1 MDFDTDD
8 NDDDDMRDKE
18 KLPTVI
24 VVNKNHEHLSPIA
37 PPVIVDQSPASPIQ
51 EYKIEEEDAGDE
63 DDSFSA
69 SSSSSSRSLD
79 LNPNTSVDM
88 LDLPGIALLK
98 EIFPEETTDTLRNLH
113 YQHIMFNKASSS
125 SESSPVFPEAV
136 SKPNPTM
143 NVRKTSAIVKHMR
156 KMSQD
161 DQENEEVR
169 QQKSATCHMNIP
181 IADLPDDDF
190 LRLPKSVA
198 VLRQRKHTNTNKENN
213 VRTYEFI
220 KDLEMRALEEYH
232 LATTTSS
239 ANQQIHPGRK
249 YVEYNTYVVDKDDR
263 LGLGMTLQEVVEDGD
278 PLRRQQQE
286 SPASGAYFVMGH
298 LPQHTVIRYGLM
310 VIGFL
315 PDPTKIQSGESLSKS
330 SQSPAEIAGIQ
341 CDDVVIGINGTAF
354 LLQVPFSTSS
364 SYNVDRRSD
373 HYKIQKERI
382 IQSIQNSPTPVVL
395 HIRRRRERSSIEKSF
410 SERNV
415 NSLLDT
421 TTIQD
426 LERGGADGVFI
437 EQENFA
443 ATATHGFPPRHAVPS
458 LQPSSSSAFYKAAP
472 APTPPKKS
480 PSMPHPLSVALARRK
495 LIRPGED
502 QWRITWRL
510 QQFTERARQ
519 CESSNSLR
527 IFLTGRGGGGEKGS
541 LVPHFDPNDL
551 PPDIAALVA
560 FPKDGVT
567 GSGNL
572 EQQRDKDTSI
582 DEQKTKLASPLLN
595 NHDGKNQ
602 QQVEQNNVHFESQRY
617 VGSVTCTPSTPPLS
631 LDSPLI
637 PVEYL
642 QAFYGY
648 EYAQEI
654 RSKSNLMT
662 RSDLEKQS
670 SPSRLFWPQQSVGGL
685 SESRCFENG
694 GRNTDDMA
702 WIPLHGI
709 RKALSARIV
718 NSFVESEGPNSNKNS
733 NMKSRIAYTMWVYDL
748 ESGREWYAPI
758 RYWEDFWDL
767 REAALT
773 LIPTISNLHKELS
786 ILKFAKDP
794 VIPDDS
800 NSGWGVSIFGS
811 PSVASPMSPLQ
822 QRRRKR
828 RNDEFDEERQQTS
841 QSLEEFLREL
851 LGIIYTCDPLHPSTA
866 EIALYVQSFLGVDA
880 GLEDSSESFFDIR
893 TFNSFSE
900 RQEYE
905 TQQLLKRGIQRY
917 SWRIFLLH
925 TMKAI
930 VKDFVDAARA
940 RGPKLHEIES
950 MDAGMKASLKAR
962 AMDELLQIQRFLD
975 QLVDLILDGCND
987 DLRSIAKRREYSPIH
1002 KNLVDES
1009 YWDRL
1014 VR

>member
-1 MDFDTDD
+1 MDFDSDNDD
-8 NDDDDMRDKE
+8 DDDDMRDKE

-37 PPVIVDQSPASPIQ
+37 PSVVLDQSQASPIQ
-51 EYKIEEEDAGDE
+51 EYNIEEEDADDE
-63 DDSFSA
+63 DSSNSA

-79 LNPNTSVDM
+79 LNPNNSIDM

-98 EIFPEETTDTLRNLH
+98 EIFPEETTATLRKLH
-113 YQHIMFNKASSS
+113 YQHMMFNKASPS
-125 SESSPVFPEAV
+125 SESSPVFPESA
-136 SKPNPTM
+136 SKPTPTTIAR
-143 NVRKTSAIVKHMR
+143 NTITSIKHVRKMR
-156 KMSQD
+156 QQ
-161 DQENEEVR
+161 DQENDEVR
-169 QQKSATCHMNIP
+169 QQKSATRHMNIP
-181 IADLPDDDF
+181 AADLPDDDF

-198 VLRQRKHTNTNKENN
+198 ILRQSKPTNTNEEKN

-220 KDLEMRALEEYH
+220 QDLEMRALEEYH
-232 LATTTSS
+232 LATNTSS

-263 LGLGMTLQEVVEDGD
+263 LGLGMTLQEVIEEGD
-278 PLRRQQQE
+278 PLRQQQQE
-286 SPASGAYFVMGH
+286 SPAPGPYFAIGNV
-298 LPQHTVIRYGLM
+298 PQHTVIRYGLM
-310 VIGFL
+310 VIGFV
-315 PDPTKIQSGESLSKS
+315 PDPKKIQSGESLSKY

-354 LLQVPFSTSS
+354 LLQVPLSSSS
-364 SYNVDRRSD
+364 SYTVDRRSD

-382 IQSIQNSPTPVVL
+382 IKSIQNSPAPVVL

-421 TTIQD
+421 TTIPD
-426 LERGGADGVFI
+426 LER
-437 EQENFA
+437 
-443 ATATHGFPPRHAVPS
+443 
-458 LQPSSSSAFYKAAP
+458 SSP
-472 APTPPKKS
+472 APTPRKKS
-480 PSMPHPLSVALARRK
+480 PSVPHPLSVALARRK

-502 QWRITWRL
+502 QWRITRRL

-527 IFLTGRGGGGEKGS
+527 IFVTGRGGGEKGS

-551 PPDIAALVA
+551 PPDMAAVMA

-567 GSGNL
+567 ESGNVKR
-572 EQQRDKDTSI
+572 QRDKDTNI
-582 DEQKTKLASPLLN
+582 DEEEKNFASPLLN
-595 NHDGKNQ
+595 NKDRKNQQ
-602 QQVEQNNVHFESQRY
+602 QQVEQNNVHSESQGFVR
-617 VGSVTCTPSTPPLS
+617 SVTCAPSTPPLS

-637 PVEYL
+637 PTEYI

-654 RSKSNLMT
+654 QSKSNLMT
-662 RSDLEKQS
+662 RSDLENQF
-670 SPSRLFWPQQSVGGL
+670 SPSRLFWPQQLVDGL
-685 SESRCFENG
+685 SESRCFENET
-694 GRNTDDMA
+694 RNTDDMA

-709 RKALSARIV
+709 RKGLSARIV
-718 NSFVESEGPNSNKNS
+718 NSFVESAGPNS

-758 RYWEDFWDL
+758 RYWKDFCDL

-773 LIPTISNLHKELS
+773 LMPTISNLHKELS
-786 ILKFAKDP
+786 TLKFANDP

-800 NSGWGVSIFGS
+800 NSGWGASIFGS

-822 QRRRKR
+822 KRRRKR
-828 RNDEFDEERQQTS
+828 RNDEFDEARQQTS

-880 GLEDSSESFFDIR
+880 GLEDSSELFFNTRI
-893 TFNSFSE
+893 FNSLSE
-900 RQEYE
+900 HQEYE
-905 TQQLLKRGIQRY
+905 TEQLLKRGIQRY

-975 QLVDLILDGCND
+975 QLVDLILDGCDD

-1002 KNLVDES
+1002 KKIVDES

>member
-1 MDFDTDD
+1 MDFDA
-8 NDDDDMRDKE
+8 DDDDDHTRDNE

-24 VVNKNHEHLSPIA
+24 VVNTNHEHLSPIA
-37 PPVIVDQSPASPIQ
+37 PPVVLDQSPVSPIQ
-51 EYKIEEEDAGDE
+51 DYKIEEEDAGDE
-63 DDSFSA
+63 DGSNSA

-79 LNPNTSVDM
+79 LNPNNSMDM

-113 YQHIMFNKASSS
+113 YQHMMFNKASPS
-125 SESSPVFPEAV
+125 SESSPVFSESA
-136 SKPNPTM
+136 SKPNPTI
-143 NVRKTSAIVKHMR
+143 NARNTSRNIKHMR

-161 DQENEEVR
+161 DQENDEVR
-169 QQKSATCHMNIP
+169 QQKSATRRMNIP
-181 IADLPDDDF
+181 VADLPDDDF

-198 VLRQRKHTNTNKENN
+198 ILRSSKPTNTNEENN

-220 KDLEMRALEEYH
+220 QDLEMRALEEYH
-232 LATTTSS
+232 LATNTSS

-249 YVEYNTYVVDKDDR
+249 DVEYNTYVVDKEDH
-263 LGLGMTLQEVVEDGD
+263 LGLGMTLQEIIEEGD
-278 PLRRQQQE
+278 PSCQQQQE
-286 SPASGAYFVMGH
+286 SPAPGPYFVMGH
-298 LPQHTVIRYGLM
+298 VPQHTVIRYGLL
-310 VIGFL
+310 VIGFV
-315 PDPTKIQSGESLSKS
+315 PDPKKIQSGESLSKCF
-330 SQSPAEIAGIQ
+330 QSPAEIAGIQ

-354 LLQVPFSTSS
+354 LLQVPLSSSS
-364 SYNVDRRSD
+364 SYTVDRRND
-373 HYKIQKERI
+373 YYKIQKERI
-382 IQSIQNSPTPVVL
+382 IKSIQNSPAPVVL

-421 TTIQD
+421 TTIPD
-426 LERGGADGVFI
+426 LERA
-437 EQENFA
+437 
-443 ATATHGFPPRHAVPS
+443 S
-458 LQPSSSSAFYKAAP
+458 P
-472 APTPPKKS
+472 APTPRKKS
-480 PSMPHPLSVALARRK
+480 PSVAHPLSVALARRK

-502 QWRITWRL
+502 QWRITRRL

-527 IFLTGRGGGGEKGS
+527 IFLTGRGGGEKGS

-551 PPDIAALVA
+551 PPDMAAVMA

-567 GSGNL
+567 ESGYI
-572 EQQRDKDTSI
+572 EQQRDKDTNI
-582 DEQKTKLASPLLN
+582 DEEKKNLASPLLN
-595 NHDGKNQ
+595 NNEGKNQ
-602 QQVEQNNVHFESQRY
+602 QQVEQNNVHSESQGFVR
-617 VGSVTCTPSTPPLS
+617 SFTCTPSTPTLS

-637 PVEYL
+637 PTEYL

-662 RSDLEKQS
+662 RSDLENEF
-670 SPSRLFWPQQSVGGL
+670 SPSRLFWPQQLEGL
-685 SESRCFENG
+685 SQSRCFENE

-718 NSFVESEGPNSNKNS
+718 NSFVESAGPNSS
-733 NMKSRIAYTMWVYDL
+733 MKSRIAYTMWVYDL

-758 RYWEDFWDL
+758 RYWEDFCDL

-773 LIPTISNLHKELS
+773 LIPTNSNMHKELS
-786 ILKFAKDP
+786 TLKFEKDP

-811 PSVASPMSPLQ
+811 SSVASPMSPLQ

-828 RNDEFDEERQQTS
+828 RNDEFDEARQQSS

-880 GLEDSSESFFDIR
+880 GLEDISELFLDTR
-893 TFNSFSE
+893 VYNSLSE

-917 SWRIFLLH
+917 SWRVFLLH

-975 QLVDLILDGCND
+975 QLVDLILDGCDD
-987 DLRSIAKRREYSPIH
+987 DLRSIAKRREYAPIH
-1002 KNLVDES
+1002 KNLADES